1 MIRFSRQITLLLLF
15 VFSGPF
21 LVESGLSVHNI
32 FQLSGKSAHIS
43 NQSIKCV
50 AGFQISDDITAQK
63 DKHVANAHRPSDNS
77 ATTMVTS
84 NCQSSLQIVTDFKST
99 FSAPDSNTEY
109 NSYVLLLHSQLFAHK
124 IADPPRL
131 G

>member
-50 AGFQISDDITAQK
+50 SGFQLSEDTTPQK
-63 DKHVANAHRPSDNS
+63 DKHVTNAHRPSENS
-77 ATTMVTS
+77 ATMVTS
-84 NCQSSLQIVTDFKST
+84 NCQSSLQIVTESKST

-109 NSYVLLLHSQLFAHK
+109 NSYVLLLSSQLFTQK
-124 IADPPRL
+124 DADPPRL

>member
-1 MIRFSRQITLLLLF
+1 LIRFSRQITLLLLF

-32 FQLSGKSAHIS
+32 FQLSELSAPIT

-50 AGFQISDDITAQK
+50 SGFQLSEDATDQK
-63 DKHVANAHRPSDNS
+63 DRHVSNTHSSSDES
-77 ATTMVTS
+77 ATLVTS
-84 NCQSSLQIVTDFKST
+84 NCQSSLQIVDSKST
-99 FSAPDSNTEY
+99 FSAPENNTEY
-109 NSYVLLLHSQLFAHK
+109 NSYVLLLSSQLFAQK
-124 IADPPRL
+124 VADPPQI